1 MHDVTPHT
9 TLRPN
14 AMESAYLMCREHL
27 ALLMP
32 ALDQMEKRNVADA
45 EAAASSATL
54 WDDVCHLAAGMPD
67 IPPALR
73 DRMPA
78 GAAHGVAT
86 SRARPMP
93 VCE

>member
-1 MHDVTPHT
+1 
-9 TLRPN
+9 
-14 AMESAYLMCREHL
+14 MCREHL
-27 ALLMP
+27 AVLMP

-78 GAAHGVAT
+78 GT
-86 SRARPMP
+86 
-93 VCE
+93 